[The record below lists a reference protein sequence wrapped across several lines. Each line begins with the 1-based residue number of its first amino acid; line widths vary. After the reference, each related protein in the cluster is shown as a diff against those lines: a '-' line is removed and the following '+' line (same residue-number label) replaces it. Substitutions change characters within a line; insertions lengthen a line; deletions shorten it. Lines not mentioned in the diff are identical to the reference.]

1 MKIALLIIIYLIF
14 ISLGLPDSFI
24 GSCWP
29 TISEYFAISR
39 DLQGLFSLIVSLF
52 TITSS
57 FLIVKLTKYLKN
69 YGVIVISIALTV
81 SGLIIIG
88 FSNNYYILLLA
99 AIPLGFGAGAI
110 DSILNSYV
118 ALHYKAIHLNFL
130 HAFWGIGAFISPL
143 IIGSFIVDPNG
154 FKDAAFALSIIQTII
169 LIITLSTI
177 FLWIKVNKLNDLNKR
192 NNDQINENNREN
204 IGFFNTFKIRG
215 VLIACLT
222 FFCYIA
228 IESLAYSWFTSMCVF
243 GMNIEEDVASKYL
256 SLFYIAISL
265 GRVISGLLSIK
276 IKDKYLI
283 RIGEGILLIGIILL
297 TFKFN
302 FVFMPIALFIIG
314 LGCGPIYP
322 SIVHSTVDKFTSK
335 YASAVM
341 SIQIGFAYMAN
352 ISVAPLFG
360 ILGNATTFLILP
372 YIMLIFFVILVSGN
386 EIVLKLTKD
395 KSKLDKKL
403 VIHN

>member
-1 MKIALLIIIYLIF
+1 MKIALLIVIYLIF

-29 TISEYFAISR
+29 TISEYFKISR
-39 DLQGLFSLIVSLF
+39 DFQGIFSLIVSFF
-52 TITSS
+52 TIASS
-57 FLIVKLTKYLKN
+57 FLTIKLTKYLKN
-69 YGVIVISIALTV
+69 YGVIAISIGLTI

-88 FSNNYYILLLA
+88 FSDNYYLLLLA
-99 AIPLGFGAGAI
+99 AIPLGFGGGAI

-118 ALHYKAIHLNFL
+118 SLHYKAIHLNFL

-143 IIGSFIVDPNG
+143 IIGSFIVDPRG
-154 FKDAAFALSIIQTII
+154 FKDAAFVLSIIQTTI
-169 LIITLSTI
+169 LIITLSTLV
-177 FLWIKVNKLNDLNKR
+177 LWVKVDKIYNIDSR
-192 NNDQINENNREN
+192 NVTNSENSQEN
-204 IGFFNTFKIRG
+204 IGFFNTFKLRG
-215 VLIACLT
+215 VIFACIT
-222 FFCYIA
+222 FFSYIA
-228 IESLAYSWFTSMCVF
+228 IESLAYSWFTSLCVF
-243 GMNIEEDVASKYL
+243 GMNIDNDIASKYL

-276 IKDKYLI
+276 IKDKNLI

-335 YASAVM
+335 YSSAVM

>member
-1 MKIALLIIIYLIF
+1 MKIALLIVIYLIF

-29 TISEYFAISR
+29 TISEYFKISR
-39 DLQGLFSLIVSLF
+39 DFQGIFSLIVSFF
-52 TITSS
+52 TIASS
-57 FLIVKLTKYLKN
+57 FLTIKLTKYLKN
-69 YGVIVISIALTV
+69 YGVIAISIGLTI

-88 FSNNYYILLLA
+88 FSDNYYLLLLA
-99 AIPLGFGAGAI
+99 AIPLGFGGGAI

-118 ALHYKAIHLNFL
+118 SLHYKAIHLNFL

-143 IIGSFIVDPNG
+143 IIGSFIVDPRG
-154 FKDAAFALSIIQTII
+154 FKDAAFVLSIIQTTI
-169 LIITLSTI
+169 LIITLSTLV
-177 FLWIKVNKLNDLNKR
+177 LWVKVDKIYNIDSR
-192 NNDQINENNREN
+192 NTTNSENNKEN
-204 IGFFNTFKIRG
+204 IGFFNTFKLRG
-215 VLIACLT
+215 VIFACIT
-222 FFCYIA
+222 FFSYTA
-228 IESLAYSWFTSMCVF
+228 IESLAYSWFTSLCVF
-243 GMNIEEDVASKYL
+243 GMNIDNDIASKYL

-276 IKDKYLI
+276 IKDKNLI

-335 YASAVM
+335 YSSAVM

>member
-1 MKIALLIIIYLIF
+1 MKIALLIVIYLIF

-29 TISEYFAISR
+29 TISEYFKISR
-39 DLQGLFSLIVSLF
+39 DFQGIFSLIVSFF
-52 TITSS
+52 TIASS
-57 FLIVKLTKYLKN
+57 FLTLKLTKYLKN
-69 YGVIVISIALTV
+69 YGVIAISIGLTI

-88 FSNNYYILLLA
+88 FSDNYYLLLLA
-99 AIPLGFGAGAI
+99 AIPLGFGGGAI

-118 ALHYKAIHLNFL
+118 SLHYKAIHLNFL

-143 IIGSFIVDPNG
+143 IIGSFIVDPRG
-154 FKDAAFALSIIQTII
+154 FKDAAFVLSIIQTTI
-169 LIITLSTI
+169 LIITLSTLV
-177 FLWIKVNKLNDLNKR
+177 LWVKVDKIYNIDSR
-192 NNDQINENNREN
+192 NTTNSENNKEN
-204 IGFFNTFKIRG
+204 IGFFNTFKLRG
-215 VLIACLT
+215 VLFACIT
-222 FFCYIA
+222 FFSYIA
-228 IESLAYSWFTSMCVF
+228 IESLAYSWFTSLCVF
-243 GMNIEEDVASKYL
+243 GMNIDNDIASKYL

-276 IKDKYLI
+276 IKDKNLI

-335 YASAVM
+335 YSSAVM

-372 YIMLIFFVILVSGN
+372 YIMLIFFIILVSGN

>member
-1 MKIALLIIIYLIF
+1 MKIALLIVIYLIF

-29 TISEYFAISR
+29 TISEYFKISR
-39 DLQGLFSLIVSLF
+39 DFQGIFSLIVSFF
-52 TITSS
+52 TIASS
-57 FLIVKLTKYLKN
+57 FLTIKLTKYLKN
-69 YGVIVISIALTV
+69 YGVIAISIGLTI

-88 FSNNYYILLLA
+88 FSDNYYLLLLA
-99 AIPLGFGAGAI
+99 AIPLGFGGGAI

-118 ALHYKAIHLNFL
+118 SLHYKAIHLNFL

-143 IIGSFIVDPNG
+143 IIGSFIVDPRG
-154 FKDAAFALSIIQTII
+154 FKDAAFVLSIIQTTI
-169 LIITLSTI
+169 LIITLSTLV
-177 FLWIKVNKLNDLNKR
+177 LWVKVDKIYNIDSR
-192 NNDQINENNREN
+192 NTTNSENNKEN
-204 IGFFNTFKIRG
+204 IGFFNTFKLRG
-215 VLIACLT
+215 VIFACIT
-222 FFCYIA
+222 FFSYIA
-228 IESLAYSWFTSMCVF
+228 IESLAYSWFTSLCVF
-243 GMNIEEDVASKYL
+243 GMNIDNDIASKYL

-276 IKDKYLI
+276 IKDKNLI

-335 YASAVM
+335 YSSAVM

-386 EIVLKLTKD
+386 EIVLKLNKD

>member
-1 MKIALLIIIYLIF
+1 MKIALLIVIYLIF

-29 TISEYFAISR
+29 TISEYFKISR
-39 DLQGLFSLIVSLF
+39 DFQGIFSLIVSFF

-57 FLIVKLTKYLKN
+57 FLTIKLTKYLKN
-69 YGVIVISIALTV
+69 YGVIAISIGLTI

-88 FSNNYYILLLA
+88 FSDNYYLLLLA
-99 AIPLGFGAGAI
+99 AIPLGFGGGAI

-118 ALHYKAIHLNFL
+118 SLHYKAIHLNFL

-143 IIGSFIVDPNG
+143 IIGSFIVDPRG
-154 FKDAAFALSIIQTII
+154 FKDAAFVLSIIQTTI
-169 LIITLSTI
+169 LIITLSTLV
-177 FLWIKVNKLNDLNKR
+177 LWVKVDKIYNIDSR
-192 NNDQINENNREN
+192 NVTNSENSQEN
-204 IGFFNTFKIRG
+204 IGFFNTFKLRG
-215 VLIACLT
+215 VIFACIT
-222 FFCYIA
+222 FFSYIA
-228 IESLAYSWFTSMCVF
+228 IESLAYSWFTSLCVF
-243 GMNIEEDVASKYL
+243 GMNINNDIASKYL

-276 IKDKYLI
+276 IKDKNLI

-335 YASAVM
+335 YSSAVM

-372 YIMLIFFVILVSGN
+372 YIMLIFFIVLVSGN

>member
-1 MKIALLIIIYLIF
+1 MKIALLIVIYLIF

-29 TISEYFAISR
+29 TISEYFKISR
-39 DLQGLFSLIVSLF
+39 DFQGIFSLIVSFF
-52 TITSS
+52 TIASS
-57 FLIVKLTKYLKN
+57 FLTIKLTKYLKN
-69 YGVIVISIALTV
+69 YGVIAISIGLTI

-88 FSNNYYILLLA
+88 FSDNYYLLLLA
-99 AIPLGFGAGAI
+99 AIPLGFGGGAI

-118 ALHYKAIHLNFL
+118 SLHYKAIHLNFL

-143 IIGSFIVDPNG
+143 IIGSFIVDPRG
-154 FKDAAFALSIIQTII
+154 FKDAAFVLSIIQTTI
-169 LIITLSTI
+169 LIITLSTLV
-177 FLWIKVNKLNDLNKR
+177 LWVKVNKIYNIDSR
-192 NNDQINENNREN
+192 NTTNSENNKEN
-204 IGFFNTFKIRG
+204 IGFFNTFKLRG
-215 VLIACLT
+215 VLFACIT
-222 FFCYIA
+222 FFSYIA
-228 IESLAYSWFTSMCVF
+228 IESLAYSWFTSLCVF
-243 GMNIEEDVASKYL
+243 GMNIDNDIASKYL

-276 IKDKYLI
+276 IKDKNLI

-335 YASAVM
+335 YSSAVM

>member
-1 MKIALLIIIYLIF
+1 MKIALLIVIYLIF

-29 TISEYFAISR
+29 TISEYFKISR
-39 DLQGLFSLIVSLF
+39 DFQGIFSLIVSFF
-52 TITSS
+52 TIASS
-57 FLIVKLTKYLKN
+57 FLTIKLTKYLKN
-69 YGVIVISIALTV
+69 YGVIAISIGLTI

-88 FSNNYYILLLA
+88 FSDNYYLLLLA
-99 AIPLGFGAGAI
+99 AIPLGFGGGAI

-118 ALHYKAIHLNFL
+118 SLHYKAIHLNFL

-143 IIGSFIVDPNG
+143 IIGSFIVDPRG
-154 FKDAAFALSIIQTII
+154 FKDAAFVLSIIQTTI
-169 LIITLSTI
+169 LIITLSTLV
-177 FLWIKVNKLNDLNKR
+177 LWVKVDKIYNIDSR
-192 NNDQINENNREN
+192 NTTNSENNKEN
-204 IGFFNTFKIRG
+204 IGFFNTFKLRG
-215 VLIACLT
+215 VIFACIT
-222 FFCYIA
+222 FFSYIA
-228 IESLAYSWFTSMCVF
+228 IESLAYSWFTSLCVF
-243 GMNIEEDVASKYL
+243 GMNIDNDIASKYL

-276 IKDKYLI
+276 IKDKNLI

-335 YASAVM
+335 YSSAVM

-360 ILGNATTFLILP
+360 ILGNATTFLIL
-372 YIMLIFFVILVSGN
+372 LSSIL
-386 EIVLKLTKD
+386 K
-395 KSKLDKKL
+395 
-403 VIHN
+403 

>member
-1 MKIALLIIIYLIF
+1 MKIALLIVIYLIF

-29 TISEYFAISR
+29 TISEYFKISR
-39 DLQGLFSLIVSLF
+39 DFQGIFSLIVSFF
-52 TITSS
+52 TIASS
-57 FLIVKLTKYLKN
+57 FLTIKLTKYLKN
-69 YGVIVISIALTV
+69 YGVIAISIGLTI

-88 FSNNYYILLLA
+88 FSDNYYLLLLA
-99 AIPLGFGAGAI
+99 AIPLGFGGGAI

-118 ALHYKAIHLNFL
+118 SLHYKAIHLNFL

-143 IIGSFIVDPNG
+143 IIGSFIVDPRG
-154 FKDAAFALSIIQTII
+154 FKDAAFVLSIIQTTI
-169 LIITLSTI
+169 LIITLSTLV
-177 FLWIKVNKLNDLNKR
+177 LWVKVDKIYNIDSR
-192 NNDQINENNREN
+192 NTTNSENNKEN
-204 IGFFNTFKIRG
+204 IGFFNTFKLRG
-215 VLIACLT
+215 VIFACIT
-222 FFCYIA
+222 FFSYIA
-228 IESLAYSWFTSMCVF
+228 IESLAYSWFTSLCVF
-243 GMNIEEDVASKYL
+243 GMNIDNDIASKYL

-276 IKDKYLI
+276 IKDKNLI

-335 YASAVM
+335 YSSAVM

-372 YIMLIFFVILVSGN
+372 YIILIFFVILVSGN

>member
-1 MKIALLIIIYLIF
+1 MKIALLIVIYLIF

-29 TISEYFAISR
+29 TISEYFQISR
-39 DLQGLFSLIVSLF
+39 DFQGIFSLIVSFF
-52 TITSS
+52 TIASS
-57 FLIVKLTKYLKN
+57 FLTIKLTKYLKN
-69 YGVIVISIALTV
+69 YGVIAISIGLTIT
-81 SGLIIIG
+81 GLIIIG
-88 FSNNYYILLLA
+88 FSDNYYLLLLA
-99 AIPLGFGAGAI
+99 AIPLGFGGGAI

-118 ALHYKAIHLNFL
+118 SLHYKAIHLNFL

-143 IIGSFIVDPNG
+143 IIGSFIVDPSG
-154 FKDAAFALSIIQTII
+154 FKDAAFVLSIIQTTI

-177 FLWIKVNKLNDLNKR
+177 VLWVKVDKIYNIDSR
-192 NNDQINENNREN
+192 NITNSENNKEN
-204 IGFFNTFKIRG
+204 IGFFNTFKLRG
-215 VLIACLT
+215 VIFACIT
-222 FFCYIA
+222 FFSYIA
-228 IESLAYSWFTSMCVF
+228 IESLAYSWFTSLCVF
-243 GMNIEEDVASKYL
+243 GMNIDNDIASKYL

-276 IKDKYLI
+276 IKDKNLI

-335 YASAVM
+335 YSSAVM

-372 YIMLIFFVILVSGN
+372 YIMLIFLAILVSGN

-403 VIHN
+403 LIYN

>member
-1 MKIALLIIIYLIF
+1 MKIALLIVIYLIF

-29 TISEYFAISR
+29 TISEYFKISR
-39 DLQGLFSLIVSLF
+39 DFQGIFSLIVSFF
-52 TITSS
+52 TIASS
-57 FLIVKLTKYLKN
+57 FLTIKLTKYLKN
-69 YGVIVISIALTV
+69 YGVIAISIGLTI

-88 FSNNYYILLLA
+88 FSDNYYLLLLA
-99 AIPLGFGAGAI
+99 AIPLGFGGGAI

-118 ALHYKAIHLNFL
+118 SLHYKAIHLNFL

-143 IIGSFIVDPNG
+143 IIGSFIVDPRG
-154 FKDAAFALSIIQTII
+154 FKDAAFVLSIIQTTI
-169 LIITLSTI
+169 LIITLSTLV
-177 FLWIKVNKLNDLNKR
+177 LWVKVDKIYNIDSR
-192 NNDQINENNREN
+192 NVTNSENSQEN
-204 IGFFNTFKIRG
+204 IGFFNTFKLRG
-215 VLIACLT
+215 VIFACIT
-222 FFCYIA
+222 FFSYIA
-228 IESLAYSWFTSMCVF
+228 IESLAYSWFTSLCVF
-243 GMNIEEDVASKYL
+243 GMNINNDIASKYL

-276 IKDKYLI
+276 IKDKNLI

-335 YASAVM
+335 YSSAVM

>member
-1 MKIALLIIIYLIF
+1 MKIALLIVIYLIF
-14 ISLGLPDSFI
+14 ISLGLPESFI

-29 TISEYFAISR
+29 TISEYFKISR
-39 DLQGLFSLIVSLF
+39 DFQGIFSLIVSFF
-52 TITSS
+52 TIASS
-57 FLIVKLTKYLKN
+57 FLTIKLTKYLKN
-69 YGVIVISIALTV
+69 YGVIAISIGLTI

-88 FSNNYYILLLA
+88 FSDNYYLLLLA
-99 AIPLGFGAGAI
+99 AIPLGFGGGAI

-118 ALHYKAIHLNFL
+118 SLHYKAIHLNFL

-143 IIGSFIVDPNG
+143 IIGSFIVDPSG
-154 FKDAAFALSIIQTII
+154 FKDAAFVLSIIQTTI
-169 LIITLSTI
+169 LIITLSTLV
-177 FLWIKVNKLNDLNKR
+177 LWVKVDKIYNIDSR
-192 NNDQINENNREN
+192 NTTNSENNKEN
-204 IGFFNTFKIRG
+204 IGFFNTFKLRG
-215 VLIACLT
+215 VIFACIT
-222 FFCYIA
+222 FFSYIA
-228 IESLAYSWFTSMCVF
+228 IESLAYSWFTSLCVF
-243 GMNIEEDVASKYL
+243 GMNIDNDIASKYL

-276 IKDKYLI
+276 IKDKNLI

-335 YASAVM
+335 YSSAVM

-372 YIMLIFFVILVSGN
+372 YIMLIFFIVLVSGN

>member
-29 TISEYFAISR
+29 TISEYFKISR
-39 DLQGLFSLIVSLF
+39 DFQGIFSLIVSFF
-52 TITSS
+52 TIASS
-57 FLIVKLTKYLKN
+57 FLTIKLTKYLKN
-69 YGVIVISIALTV
+69 YGVIAISIGLTI

-88 FSNNYYILLLA
+88 FSDNYYLLLLA
-99 AIPLGFGAGAI
+99 AIPLGFGGGAI

-118 ALHYKAIHLNFL
+118 SLHYKAIHLNFL

-143 IIGSFIVDPNG
+143 IIGSFIVDPRG
-154 FKDAAFALSIIQTII
+154 FKDAAFVLSIIQTTI
-169 LIITLSTI
+169 LIITLSTLV
-177 FLWIKVNKLNDLNKR
+177 LWVKVDKIYNIDSR
-192 NNDQINENNREN
+192 NTTNSENNKEN
-204 IGFFNTFKIRG
+204 IGFFNTFKLRG
-215 VLIACLT
+215 VIFACIT
-222 FFCYIA
+222 FFSYIA
-228 IESLAYSWFTSMCVF
+228 IESLAYSWFTSLCVF
-243 GMNIEEDVASKYL
+243 GMNIDNDIASKYL

-276 IKDKYLI
+276 IKDKNLI

-302 FVFMPIALFIIG
+302 FIFMPIALFIIG

-335 YASAVM
+335 YSSAVM

>member
-1 MKIALLIIIYLIF
+1 MKIALLIVIYLIF

-29 TISEYFAISR
+29 TISEYFKISR
-39 DLQGLFSLIVSLF
+39 DFQGIFSLIVSFF
-52 TITSS
+52 TIASS
-57 FLIVKLTKYLKN
+57 FLTIKLTKYLKN
-69 YGVIVISIALTV
+69 YGVIAISIGLTI

-88 FSNNYYILLLA
+88 FSDNYYLLLLA
-99 AIPLGFGAGAI
+99 AIPLGFGGGAI

-118 ALHYKAIHLNFL
+118 SLHYKAIHLNFL

-143 IIGSFIVDPNG
+143 IIGSFIVDPRG
-154 FKDAAFALSIIQTII
+154 FKDAAFVLSIIQTTI
-169 LIITLSTI
+169 LIITLSTLV
-177 FLWIKVNKLNDLNKR
+177 LWVKVDKIYNIDSR
-192 NNDQINENNREN
+192 NTTNSENNKEN
-204 IGFFNTFKIRG
+204 IGFFNTFKLRG
-215 VLIACLT
+215 VIFACIT
-222 FFCYIA
+222 FFSYIA
-228 IESLAYSWFTSMCVF
+228 IESLAYSWFTSLCVF
-243 GMNIEEDVASKYL
+243 GMNIDNDIASKYL

-276 IKDKYLI
+276 IKDKNLI

-335 YASAVM
+335 YSSAVM

-352 ISVAPLFG
+352 ISAAPLFG

>member
-29 TISEYFAISR
+29 TISEYFKISR
-39 DLQGLFSLIVSLF
+39 DFQGIFSLIVSFF
-52 TITSS
+52 TIASS
-57 FLIVKLTKYLKN
+57 FLTIKLTKYLKN
-69 YGVIVISIALTV
+69 YGVIAISIGLTI

-88 FSNNYYILLLA
+88 FSDNYYLLLLA
-99 AIPLGFGAGAI
+99 AIPLGFGGGAI

-118 ALHYKAIHLNFL
+118 SLHYKAIHLNFL

-143 IIGSFIVDPNG
+143 IIGSFIVDPSG
-154 FKDAAFALSIIQTII
+154 FKDAAFVLSIIQTTI
-169 LIITLSTI
+169 LIITLSTLV
-177 FLWIKVNKLNDLNKR
+177 LWVKVDKIYNIDSR
-192 NNDQINENNREN
+192 NTTNSENNKEN
-204 IGFFNTFKIRG
+204 IGFFNTFKLRG
-215 VLIACLT
+215 VIFACIT
-222 FFCYIA
+222 FFSYIA
-228 IESLAYSWFTSMCVF
+228 IESLAYSWFTSLCVF
-243 GMNIEEDVASKYL
+243 GMNIDNDIASKYL

-276 IKDKYLI
+276 IKDKNLI

-360 ILGNATTFLILP
+360 ILGNATTFLLLP
-372 YIMLIFFVILVSGN
+372 YIMLIFFIILVSGN

>member
-1 MKIALLIIIYLIF
+1 MKIALLIVIYLIF

-29 TISEYFAISR
+29 TISEYFKISR
-39 DLQGLFSLIVSLF
+39 DFQGIFSLIVSFF
-52 TITSS
+52 TIASS
-57 FLIVKLTKYLKN
+57 FLTIKLTKYLKN
-69 YGVIVISIALTV
+69 YGVIAISIGLTI

-88 FSNNYYILLLA
+88 FSDNYYLLLLA
-99 AIPLGFGAGAI
+99 AIPLGFGGGAI

-118 ALHYKAIHLNFL
+118 SLHYKAIHLNFL

-143 IIGSFIVDPNG
+143 IIGSFIVDPRG
-154 FKDAAFALSIIQTII
+154 FKDAAFVLSIIQTTI
-169 LIITLSTI
+169 LIITLSTLV
-177 FLWIKVNKLNDLNKR
+177 LWVKVDKIYNIDSR
-192 NNDQINENNREN
+192 NITNSENNKEN
-204 IGFFNTFKIRG
+204 IGFFNTFKLRG
-215 VLIACLT
+215 VIFACIT
-222 FFCYIA
+222 FFSYIA
-228 IESLAYSWFTSMCVF
+228 IESLAYSWFTSLCVF
-243 GMNIEEDVASKYL
+243 GMNIDNDIASKYL

-276 IKDKYLI
+276 IKDKNLI
-283 RIGEGILLIGIILL
+283 RIGEGILLNGIILL

-335 YASAVM
+335 YSSAVM

>member
-1 MKIALLIIIYLIF
+1 MKIALLVVIYLIF

-29 TISEYFAISR
+29 TISEYFKISR
-39 DLQGLFSLIVSLF
+39 DFQGIFSLIVSFF
-52 TITSS
+52 TIASS
-57 FLIVKLTKYLKN
+57 FLTIKLTKYLKN
-69 YGVIVISIALTV
+69 YGVIAISIGLTI

-88 FSNNYYILLLA
+88 FSDNYYLLLLA
-99 AIPLGFGAGAI
+99 AIPLGFGGGAI

-118 ALHYKAIHLNFL
+118 SLHYKAIHLNFL

-143 IIGSFIVDPNG
+143 IIGSFIVDPRG
-154 FKDAAFALSIIQTII
+154 FKDAAFVLSIIQTTI
-169 LIITLSTI
+169 LIITLSTLV
-177 FLWIKVNKLNDLNKR
+177 LWVKVDKIYNIDSR
-192 NNDQINENNREN
+192 NTTNSENNKEN
-204 IGFFNTFKIRG
+204 IGFFNTFKLRG
-215 VLIACLT
+215 VIFACIT
-222 FFCYIA
+222 FFSYIA
-228 IESLAYSWFTSMCVF
+228 IESLAYSWFTSLCVF
-243 GMNIEEDVASKYL
+243 GMNIDNDIASKYL

-276 IKDKYLI
+276 IKDKNLI

-335 YASAVM
+335 YSSAVM

>member
-1 MKIALLIIIYLIF
+1 MKIALLIVIYLIF

-29 TISEYFAISR
+29 TISEYFKISR
-39 DLQGLFSLIVSLF
+39 DFQGIFSLIVSFF
-52 TITSS
+52 TIASS
-57 FLIVKLTKYLKN
+57 FLTIKLTKYLKN
-69 YGVIVISIALTV
+69 YGVIAISIGLTI

-88 FSNNYYILLLA
+88 FSDNYYLLLLA
-99 AIPLGFGAGAI
+99 AIPLGFGGGAI

-118 ALHYKAIHLNFL
+118 SLHYKAIHLNFL

-143 IIGSFIVDPNG
+143 IIGSFIVDPSG
-154 FKDAAFALSIIQTII
+154 FKDAAFVLSIIQTTI
-169 LIITLSTI
+169 LIITLSTLV
-177 FLWIKVNKLNDLNKR
+177 LWVKVDKIYNIDPR
-192 NNDQINENNREN
+192 NTTNSENNKEN
-204 IGFFNTFKIRG
+204 IGFFNTFKLRG
-215 VLIACLT
+215 VIFACIT
-222 FFCYIA
+222 FFSYIA
-228 IESLAYSWFTSMCVF
+228 IESLAYSWFTSLCVF
-243 GMNIEEDVASKYL
+243 GMNIDNDIASKYL

-276 IKDKYLI
+276 IKDKNLI

-335 YASAVM
+335 YSSAVM

>member
-29 TISEYFAISR
+29 TISEYFKISR
-39 DLQGLFSLIVSLF
+39 DFQGIFSLIVSFF
-52 TITSS
+52 TIASS
-57 FLIVKLTKYLKN
+57 FLTIKLTKYLKN
-69 YGVIVISIALTV
+69 YGVIAISIGLTI

-88 FSNNYYILLLA
+88 FSDNYYLLLLA
-99 AIPLGFGAGAI
+99 AIPLGFGGGAI

-118 ALHYKAIHLNFL
+118 SLHYKAIHLNFL

-143 IIGSFIVDPNG
+143 IIGSFIVDPRG
-154 FKDAAFALSIIQTII
+154 FKDAAFVLSIIQTTI
-169 LIITLSTI
+169 LIITLSTLV
-177 FLWIKVNKLNDLNKR
+177 LWVKVDKIYNIDSR
-192 NNDQINENNREN
+192 NTTNSENNKEN
-204 IGFFNTFKIRG
+204 IGFFNTFKLRG
-215 VLIACLT
+215 VIFACIT
-222 FFCYIA
+222 FFSYIA
-228 IESLAYSWFTSMCVF
+228 IESLAYSWFTSLCVF
-243 GMNIEEDVASKYL
+243 GMNIDNDIASKYL

-276 IKDKYLI
+276 IKDKNLI

-335 YASAVM
+335 YSSAVM
-341 SIQIGFAYMAN
+341 SIQIGFAYIAN

-403 VIHN
+403 VIQN

>member
-1 MKIALLIIIYLIF
+1 MKIALLIVIYLIF

-29 TISEYFAISR
+29 TISEYFKISR
-39 DLQGLFSLIVSLF
+39 DFQGIFSFIVSFF

-57 FLIVKLTKYLKN
+57 FLTIKLTKYLKN
-69 YGVIVISIALTV
+69 YGVIAISIGLTIT
-81 SGLIIIG
+81 GLIIIG
-88 FSNNYYILLLA
+88 FSDNYYLLLLA
-99 AIPLGFGAGAI
+99 AIPLGFGGGAI

-118 ALHYKAIHLNFL
+118 SLHYKAIHLNFL

-143 IIGSFIVDPNG
+143 IIGSFIVDPRG
-154 FKDAAFALSIIQTII
+154 FKDAAFVLSIIQTTI
-169 LIITLSTI
+169 LIITLSTLV
-177 FLWIKVNKLNDLNKR
+177 LWVKVDKIYNIDSR
-192 NNDQINENNREN
+192 NTTNSENNQEN
-204 IGFFNTFKIRG
+204 IGFFNTFKLRG
-215 VLIACLT
+215 VIFACIT
-222 FFCYIA
+222 FFSYIA
-228 IESLAYSWFTSMCVF
+228 IESLAYSWFTSLCVF
-243 GMNIEEDVASKYL
+243 GMNIDNDIASKYL

-276 IKDKYLI
+276 IKDKNLI

-335 YASAVM
+335 YSSAVM

>member
-1 MKIALLIIIYLIF
+1 MKIALLIVIYLIF

-29 TISEYFAISR
+29 TISEYFKISR
-39 DLQGLFSLIVSLF
+39 DFQGIFSLIVSFF
-52 TITSS
+52 TIASS
-57 FLIVKLTKYLKN
+57 FLTIKLTKYLKN
-69 YGVIVISIALTV
+69 YGVIAISIGLTI

-88 FSNNYYILLLA
+88 FSDNYYLLLLA
-99 AIPLGFGAGAI
+99 AIPLGFGGGAI

-118 ALHYKAIHLNFL
+118 SLHYKAIHLNFL

-143 IIGSFIVDPNG
+143 IIGSFIVDPRG
-154 FKDAAFALSIIQTII
+154 FKDAAFVLSIIQTTI
-169 LIITLSTI
+169 LIITLSTLV
-177 FLWIKVNKLNDLNKR
+177 LWVKVDKIYNIDSR
-192 NNDQINENNREN
+192 NTTNSENSQEN
-204 IGFFNTFKIRG
+204 IGFFNTFKLRG
-215 VLIACLT
+215 VIFACIT
-222 FFCYIA
+222 FFSYIA
-228 IESLAYSWFTSMCVF
+228 IESLAYSWFTSLCVF
-243 GMNIEEDVASKYL
+243 GMNIDNDIASKYL

-276 IKDKYLI
+276 IKDKNLI

-335 YASAVM
+335 YSSAVM

>member
-29 TISEYFAISR
+29 TISEYFKISR
-39 DLQGLFSLIVSLF
+39 DFQGIFSLIVSFF
-52 TITSS
+52 TIASS
-57 FLIVKLTKYLKN
+57 FLTIKLTKYLKN
-69 YGVIVISIALTV
+69 YGVIAISIGLTI

-88 FSNNYYILLLA
+88 FSDNYYLLLLA
-99 AIPLGFGAGAI
+99 AIPLGFGGGAI

-118 ALHYKAIHLNFL
+118 SLHYKAIHLNFL

-143 IIGSFIVDPNG
+143 IIGSFIVDPRG
-154 FKDAAFALSIIQTII
+154 FKDAAFVLSIIQTTI
-169 LIITLSTI
+169 LIITLSTLV
-177 FLWIKVNKLNDLNKR
+177 LWVKVDKIYNIDSR
-192 NNDQINENNREN
+192 NTTNSENNKEN
-204 IGFFNTFKIRG
+204 IGFFNTFKLRG
-215 VLIACLT
+215 VIFACIT
-222 FFCYIA
+222 FFSYIA
-228 IESLAYSWFTSMCVF
+228 IESLAYSWFTSLCVF
-243 GMNIEEDVASKYL
+243 GMNIDNDIASKYL

-276 IKDKYLI
+276 IKDKNLI

-335 YASAVM
+335 YSSAVM

-403 VIHN
+403 VIF

>member
-29 TISEYFAISR
+29 TISEYFKISR
-39 DLQGLFSLIVSLF
+39 DFQGIFSLIVSFF
-52 TITSS
+52 TIASS
-57 FLIVKLTKYLKN
+57 FLTIKLTKYLKN
-69 YGVIVISIALTV
+69 YGVIAISIGLTI

-88 FSNNYYILLLA
+88 FSDNYYLLLLA
-99 AIPLGFGAGAI
+99 AIPLGFGGGAI

-118 ALHYKAIHLNFL
+118 SLHYKAIHLNFL

-143 IIGSFIVDPNG
+143 IIGSFIVDPRG
-154 FKDAAFALSIIQTII
+154 FKDAAFVLSIIQTTI
-169 LIITLSTI
+169 LIITLSTLV
-177 FLWIKVNKLNDLNKR
+177 LWVKVDKIYNIDSR
-192 NNDQINENNREN
+192 NTTNSENNKEN
-204 IGFFNTFKIRG
+204 IGFFNTFKLRG
-215 VLIACLT
+215 VLFACIT
-222 FFCYIA
+222 FFSYIA
-228 IESLAYSWFTSMCVF
+228 IESLAYSWFTSLCVF
-243 GMNIEEDVASKYL
+243 GMNIDNDIASKYL

-276 IKDKYLI
+276 IKDKNLI

-335 YASAVM
+335 YSSAVM

-372 YIMLIFFVILVSGN
+372 YIMLIFFIILVSGN

>member
-1 MKIALLIIIYLIF
+1 MKIALLIVIYLIF

-29 TISEYFAISR
+29 TISEYFKISR
-39 DLQGLFSLIVSLF
+39 DFQGIFSLIVSFF

-57 FLIVKLTKYLKN
+57 FLTIKLTKYLKN
-69 YGVIVISIALTV
+69 YGVIAISIGLTI
-81 SGLIIIG
+81 SGLIIIR
-88 FSNNYYILLLA
+88 FSDNYYLLLLA
-99 AIPLGFGAGAI
+99 AIPLGFGGGAI

-118 ALHYKAIHLNFL
+118 SLHYKAIHLNFL

-143 IIGSFIVDPNG
+143 IIGSFIVDPRG
-154 FKDAAFALSIIQTII
+154 FKDAAFVLSIIQTTI
-169 LIITLSTI
+169 LIITLSTLV
-177 FLWIKVNKLNDLNKR
+177 LWVKVDKIYNIDSR
-192 NNDQINENNREN
+192 NTTNSENNKEN
-204 IGFFNTFKIRG
+204 IGFFNTFKLRG
-215 VLIACLT
+215 VIFACIT
-222 FFCYIA
+222 FFSYIA
-228 IESLAYSWFTSMCVF
+228 IESLAYSWFTSLCVF
-243 GMNIEEDVASKYL
+243 GMNIDNDIASKYL

-276 IKDKYLI
+276 IKDKNLI

>member
-1 MKIALLIIIYLIF
+1 MKIALLIVIYLIF

-29 TISEYFAISR
+29 TISEYFKISR
-39 DLQGLFSLIVSLF
+39 DFQGIFSLIVSFF
-52 TITSS
+52 TIASS
-57 FLIVKLTKYLKN
+57 FLTIKLTKYLKN
-69 YGVIVISIALTV
+69 YGVIAISIGLTI

-88 FSNNYYILLLA
+88 FSDNYYLLLLA
-99 AIPLGFGAGAI
+99 AIPLGFGGGAI

-118 ALHYKAIHLNFL
+118 SLHYKAIHLNFL

-143 IIGSFIVDPNG
+143 IIGSFIVDPRG
-154 FKDAAFALSIIQTII
+154 FKDAAFVLSIIQTTI
-169 LIITLSTI
+169 LIITLSTLV
-177 FLWIKVNKLNDLNKR
+177 LWVKVDKIYNIDSR
-192 NNDQINENNREN
+192 NTTNSENNEEN
-204 IGFFNTFKIRG
+204 IGFFNTFKLRG
-215 VLIACLT
+215 VLFACVT
-222 FFCYIA
+222 FFSYIA
-228 IESLAYSWFTSMCVF
+228 IESLAYSWFTSLCVF
-243 GMNIEEDVASKYL
+243 GMNIDNDIASKYL

-276 IKDKYLI
+276 IKDKNLI

-335 YASAVM
+335 YSSAVM

>member
-1 MKIALLIIIYLIF
+1 MKIALLIVIYLIF

-29 TISEYFAISR
+29 TISEYFKISR
-39 DLQGLFSLIVSLF
+39 DFQGIFSLIVSFF
-52 TITSS
+52 TIASS
-57 FLIVKLTKYLKN
+57 FLTIKLTKYLKN
-69 YGVIVISIALTV
+69 YGVIAISIGLTI

-88 FSNNYYILLLA
+88 FSDSYYLLLLA
-99 AIPLGFGAGAI
+99 AIPLGFGGGAI

-118 ALHYKAIHLNFL
+118 SLHYKAIHLNFL

-143 IIGSFIVDPNG
+143 IIGSFIVDPSG
-154 FKDAAFALSIIQTII
+154 FKDAAFVLSIIQTTI
-169 LIITLSTI
+169 LIITLSTLV
-177 FLWIKVNKLNDLNKR
+177 LWVKVDKIYNIDSR
-192 NNDQINENNREN
+192 NTTNSENNKEN
-204 IGFFNTFKIRG
+204 IGFFNTFKLRG
-215 VLIACLT
+215 VIFACIT
-222 FFCYIA
+222 FFSYIA
-228 IESLAYSWFTSMCVF
+228 IESLAYSWFTSLCVF
-243 GMNIEEDVASKYL
+243 GMNIDNDIASKYL

-276 IKDKYLI
+276 IKDKNLI

-335 YASAVM
+335 YSSAVM

>member
-1 MKIALLIIIYLIF
+1 MKIALLIVIYLIF

-29 TISEYFAISR
+29 TISEYFKISR
-39 DLQGLFSLIVSLF
+39 DFQGIFSFIVSFF

-57 FLIVKLTKYLKN
+57 FLTLKLTKYLKN
-69 YGVIVISIALTV
+69 YGVIAISIGLTIT
-81 SGLIIIG
+81 GLIIIG
-88 FSNNYYILLLA
+88 FSDNYYLLLLA
-99 AIPLGFGAGAI
+99 AIPLGFGGGAI

-118 ALHYKAIHLNFL
+118 SLHYKAIHLNFL

-143 IIGSFIVDPNG
+143 IIGSFIVDPRG
-154 FKDAAFALSIIQTII
+154 FKDAAFVLSIIQTTI
-169 LIITLSTI
+169 LIITLSTLV
-177 FLWIKVNKLNDLNKR
+177 LWVKVDKIYNIDSR
-192 NNDQINENNREN
+192 NVTNSENSQEN
-204 IGFFNTFKIRG
+204 IGFFNTFKLRG
-215 VLIACLT
+215 VIFACIT
-222 FFCYIA
+222 FFSYIA
-228 IESLAYSWFTSMCVF
+228 IESLAYSWFTSLCVF
-243 GMNIEEDVASKYL
+243 GMNIDNDIASKYL

-276 IKDKYLI
+276 IKDKNLI

-335 YASAVM
+335 YSSAVM

>member
-1 MKIALLIIIYLIF
+1 MKIALLIVIYLIF

-29 TISEYFAISR
+29 TISEYFKISR
-39 DLQGLFSLIVSLF
+39 DFQGIFSLIVSFF
-52 TITSS
+52 TIASS
-57 FLIVKLTKYLKN
+57 FLTIKLTKYLKN
-69 YGVIVISIALTV
+69 YGVIVISIGLTI

-88 FSNNYYILLLA
+88 FSDNYYILLLA
-99 AIPLGFGAGAI
+99 AIPLGFGGGAI

-118 ALHYKAIHLNFL
+118 SLHYKAIHLNFL

-143 IIGSFIVDPNG
+143 IIGSFIVDPRG
-154 FKDAAFALSIIQTII
+154 FKDAAFVLSIIQTTI
-169 LIITLSTI
+169 LIITLSTLV
-177 FLWIKVNKLNDLNKR
+177 LWVKVDKIYNIDSR
-192 NNDQINENNREN
+192 NTTNSENNKEN
-204 IGFFNTFKIRG
+204 IGFFNTFKLRG
-215 VLIACLT
+215 VIFACIT
-222 FFCYIA
+222 FFSYIA
-228 IESLAYSWFTSMCVF
+228 IESLAYSWFTSLCVF
-243 GMNIEEDVASKYL
+243 GMNIDNDIASKYL

-276 IKDKYLI
+276 IKDKNLI

-335 YASAVM
+335 YSSAVM

>member
-1 MKIALLIIIYLIF
+1 MKIALLIVIYLIF

-29 TISEYFAISR
+29 TISEYFKISR
-39 DLQGLFSLIVSLF
+39 DFQGIFSLIVSFF
-52 TITSS
+52 TIASS
-57 FLIVKLTKYLKN
+57 FLTIKLTKYLKN
-69 YGVIVISIALTV
+69 YGVIAISIGLTI

-88 FSNNYYILLLA
+88 FSDNYYLLLLA
-99 AIPLGFGAGAI
+99 AIPLGFGGGAI

-118 ALHYKAIHLNFL
+118 SLHYKAIHLNFL
-130 HAFWGIGAFISPL
+130 HAFSGIGAFISPL
-143 IIGSFIVDPNG
+143 IIGSFIVDPRG
-154 FKDAAFALSIIQTII
+154 FKDAAFVLSIIQTTI
-169 LIITLSTI
+169 LIITLSTLV
-177 FLWIKVNKLNDLNKR
+177 LWVKVDKIYNIDSR
-192 NNDQINENNREN
+192 NTTNSENNKEN
-204 IGFFNTFKIRG
+204 IGFFNTFKLRG
-215 VLIACLT
+215 VIFACIT
-222 FFCYIA
+222 FFSYIA
-228 IESLAYSWFTSMCVF
+228 IESLAYSWFTSLCVF
-243 GMNIEEDVASKYL
+243 GMNIDNDIASKYL

-276 IKDKYLI
+276 IKDKNLI

-335 YASAVM
+335 YSSAVM

>member
-1 MKIALLIIIYLIF
+1 MKIALLIVIYLIF

-29 TISEYFAISR
+29 TISEYFKISR
-39 DLQGLFSLIVSLF
+39 DFQGIFSLIVSFF
-52 TITSS
+52 TIASS
-57 FLIVKLTKYLKN
+57 FLTIKLTKYLKN
-69 YGVIVISIALTV
+69 YGVIAISIGLTI

-88 FSNNYYILLLA
+88 FSDNYYLLLLA
-99 AIPLGFGAGAI
+99 AIPLGFGGGAI

-118 ALHYKAIHLNFL
+118 SLHYKAIHLNFL

-143 IIGSFIVDPNG
+143 IIGSFIVDPRG
-154 FKDAAFALSIIQTII
+154 FKDAAFVLSIIQTTI
-169 LIITLSTI
+169 LIITLSTLV
-177 FLWIKVNKLNDLNKR
+177 LWVKVDKIYNIDSR
-192 NNDQINENNREN
+192 NTTNSENNKEN
-204 IGFFNTFKIRG
+204 IGFFNTFKLRG
-215 VLIACLT
+215 VIFACIT
-222 FFCYIA
+222 FFSYIA
-228 IESLAYSWFTSMCVF
+228 IESLAYSWFTSLCVF
-243 GMNIEEDVASKYL
+243 GMNIDNDIASKYL

-276 IKDKYLI
+276 IKDKNLI
-283 RIGEGILLIGIILL
+283 RTGEGILLIGIILL

-335 YASAVM
+335 YSSAVM

-352 ISVAPLFG
+352 IGVAPLFG

>member
-1 MKIALLIIIYLIF
+1 MKIALLIVIYLIF

-29 TISEYFAISR
+29 TISEYFKISR
-39 DLQGLFSLIVSLF
+39 DFQGIFSLIVSFF
-52 TITSS
+52 TIASS
-57 FLIVKLTKYLKN
+57 FLTIKLTKYLKN
-69 YGVIVISIALTV
+69 YGVIAISIGLTI

-88 FSNNYYILLLA
+88 FSNNYYLLLLA
-99 AIPLGFGAGAI
+99 AIPLGFGGGAI

-118 ALHYKAIHLNFL
+118 SLHYKAIHLNFL

-143 IIGSFIVDPNG
+143 IIGSFIVDPRG
-154 FKDAAFALSIIQTII
+154 FKDAAFVLSIIQTTI

-177 FLWIKVNKLNDLNKR
+177 ILWVKVDKIYNIDSR
-192 NNDQINENNREN
+192 NTTNSENNKEN
-204 IGFFNTFKIRG
+204 IGFFNTFKLRG
-215 VLIACLT
+215 VLFACIT
-222 FFCYIA
+222 FFSYIA
-228 IESLAYSWFTSMCVF
+228 IESLAYSWFTSLCVF
-243 GMNIEEDVASKYL
+243 GMNIDNDIASKYL

-276 IKDKYLI
+276 IKDKNLI

-335 YASAVM
+335 YSSAVM

-372 YIMLIFFVILVSGN
+372 YIMLIFFIILVSGN

>member
-1 MKIALLIIIYLIF
+1 MKIALLIVIYLIF

-29 TISEYFAISR
+29 TISEYFKISR
-39 DLQGLFSLIVSLF
+39 DFQGIFSLIVSFF
-52 TITSS
+52 TIASS
-57 FLIVKLTKYLKN
+57 FLTIKLIKYLKN
-69 YGVIVISIALTV
+69 YGVIAISIGLTI

-88 FSNNYYILLLA
+88 FSDNYYLLLLA
-99 AIPLGFGAGAI
+99 AIPLGFGGGAI

-118 ALHYKAIHLNFL
+118 SLHYKAIHLNFL

-143 IIGSFIVDPNG
+143 IIGTFIVDPRG
-154 FKDAAFALSIIQTII
+154 FKDAAFVLSIIQTTI
-169 LIITLSTI
+169 LIITLSTLV
-177 FLWIKVNKLNDLNKR
+177 LWVKVDKIYNIDSR
-192 NNDQINENNREN
+192 NTTNSENNKEN
-204 IGFFNTFKIRG
+204 IGFFNTFKLRG
-215 VLIACLT
+215 VIFACIT
-222 FFCYIA
+222 FFSYIA
-228 IESLAYSWFTSMCVF
+228 IESLAYSWFTSLCVF
-243 GMNIEEDVASKYL
+243 GMNIDNDIASKYL

-276 IKDKYLI
+276 IKDKNLI

-335 YASAVM
+335 YSSAVM

-372 YIMLIFFVILVSGN
+372 YIMLIFFIVLVSGN

>member
-29 TISEYFAISR
+29 TISEYFKISR
-39 DLQGLFSLIVSLF
+39 DFQGIFSLIVSFF
-52 TITSS
+52 TIASS
-57 FLIVKLTKYLKN
+57 FLTIKLTKYLKN
-69 YGVIVISIALTV
+69 YGVIAISIGLTI

-88 FSNNYYILLLA
+88 FSDNYYLLLLA
-99 AIPLGFGAGAI
+99 AIPLGFGGGAI

-118 ALHYKAIHLNFL
+118 SLHYKAIHLNFL

-143 IIGSFIVDPNG
+143 IIGSFIVDPSG
-154 FKDAAFALSIIQTII
+154 FKDAAFVLSIIQTTI
-169 LIITLSTI
+169 LIITLSTLV
-177 FLWIKVNKLNDLNKR
+177 LWVKVDKIYNIDSR
-192 NNDQINENNREN
+192 NTTNSENNKEN
-204 IGFFNTFKIRG
+204 IGFFNTFKLRG
-215 VLIACLT
+215 VLFACIT
-222 FFCYIA
+222 FFSYIA
-228 IESLAYSWFTSMCVF
+228 IESLAYSWFTSLCVF
-243 GMNIEEDVASKYL
+243 GMNIDNDIASKYL

-276 IKDKYLI
+276 IKDKNLI

-335 YASAVM
+335 YSSAVM

-372 YIMLIFFVILVSGN
+372 YIMLIFFIILVSGN

>member
-1 MKIALLIIIYLIF
+1 MKIALLIVIYLIF

-29 TISEYFAISR
+29 TISEYFKISR
-39 DLQGLFSLIVSLF
+39 DFQGIFSFIVSFF

-57 FLIVKLTKYLKN
+57 FLTIKLTKYLKN
-69 YGVIVISIALTV
+69 YGVIAISIGLTI

-88 FSNNYYILLLA
+88 FSDNYYLLLLA
-99 AIPLGFGAGAI
+99 AIPLGFGGGAI

-118 ALHYKAIHLNFL
+118 SLHYKAIHLNFL

-143 IIGSFIVDPNG
+143 IIGSFIVDPRG
-154 FKDAAFALSIIQTII
+154 FKDAAFVLSIIQTTI
-169 LIITLSTI
+169 LIITLSTLV
-177 FLWIKVNKLNDLNKR
+177 LWVKVDKIYNIDSR
-192 NNDQINENNREN
+192 NVTNSENSQEN
-204 IGFFNTFKIRG
+204 IGFFNTFKLRG
-215 VLIACLT
+215 VIFACIT
-222 FFCYIA
+222 FFSYIA
-228 IESLAYSWFTSMCVF
+228 IESLAYSWFTSLCVF
-243 GMNIEEDVASKYL
+243 GMNIDNDIASKYL

-265 GRVISGLLSIK
+265 GRVISGLLSMK
-276 IKDKYLI
+276 IKDKNLI

-335 YASAVM
+335 YSSAVM

>member
-29 TISEYFAISR
+29 TISEYFKISR
-39 DLQGLFSLIVSLF
+39 DFQGIFSLIVSFF
-52 TITSS
+52 TIASS
-57 FLIVKLTKYLKN
+57 FLTIKLTKYLKN
-69 YGVIVISIALTV
+69 YGVIAISIGLTI

-88 FSNNYYILLLA
+88 FSDNYYLLLLA
-99 AIPLGFGAGAI
+99 AIPLGFGGGAI

-118 ALHYKAIHLNFL
+118 SLHYKAIHLNFL
-130 HAFWGIGAFISPL
+130 HSFWGIGAFISPL
-143 IIGSFIVDPNG
+143 IIGSFIVDPRG
-154 FKDAAFALSIIQTII
+154 FKDAAFVLSIIQTTI
-169 LIITLSTI
+169 LIITLSTLV
-177 FLWIKVNKLNDLNKR
+177 LWVKVDKIYNIDSR
-192 NNDQINENNREN
+192 NTTNSENNKEN
-204 IGFFNTFKIRG
+204 IGFFNTFKLRG
-215 VLIACLT
+215 VIFACIT
-222 FFCYIA
+222 FFSYIA
-228 IESLAYSWFTSMCVF
+228 IESLAYSWFTSLCVF
-243 GMNIEEDVASKYL
+243 GMNIDNDIASKYL

-265 GRVISGLLSIK
+265 GRVISGLLSIN
-276 IKDKYLI
+276 IKDKNLI

-335 YASAVM
+335 YSSAVM

>member
-1 MKIALLIIIYLIF
+1 MKIALLVVIYLIF

-29 TISEYFAISR
+29 TISEYFKISR
-39 DLQGLFSLIVSLF
+39 DFQGIFSLIVSFF
-52 TITSS
+52 TIASS
-57 FLIVKLTKYLKN
+57 FLTIKLTKYLKN
-69 YGVIVISIALTV
+69 YGVIAISIGLTI

-88 FSNNYYILLLA
+88 FSDNYYLLLLA
-99 AIPLGFGAGAI
+99 AIPLGFGGGAI

-118 ALHYKAIHLNFL
+118 SLHYKAIHLNFL

-143 IIGSFIVDPNG
+143 IIGSFIVDPRG
-154 FKDAAFALSIIQTII
+154 FKDAAFVLSIIQTTI
-169 LIITLSTI
+169 LIITLSTLI
-177 FLWIKVNKLNDLNKR
+177 LWVKVDKIYNIDSR
-192 NNDQINENNREN
+192 NTTNSENNKEN
-204 IGFFNTFKIRG
+204 IGFFNTFKLRG
-215 VLIACLT
+215 VLFACVT
-222 FFCYIA
+222 FFSYIA
-228 IESLAYSWFTSMCVF
+228 IESLAYSWFTSLCVF
-243 GMNIEEDVASKYL
+243 GMNIDNDIASKYL

-276 IKDKYLI
+276 IKDKNLI

-297 TFKFN
+297 TFKFD

-335 YASAVM
+335 YSSAVM

>member
-1 MKIALLIIIYLIF
+1 MKIALLVVIYLIF

-29 TISEYFAISR
+29 TISEYFKISR
-39 DLQGLFSLIVSLF
+39 DFQGIFSLIVSFF
-52 TITSS
+52 TIASS
-57 FLIVKLTKYLKN
+57 FLTIKLTKYLKN
-69 YGVIVISIALTV
+69 YGVIAISIGLTI

-88 FSNNYYILLLA
+88 FSDNYYLLLLA
-99 AIPLGFGAGAI
+99 AIPLGFGGGAI

-118 ALHYKAIHLNFL
+118 SLHYKAIHLNFL

-143 IIGSFIVDPNG
+143 IIGSFIVDPSG
-154 FKDAAFALSIIQTII
+154 FKDAAFVLSIIQTTI
-169 LIITLSTI
+169 LIITLSTLV
-177 FLWIKVNKLNDLNKR
+177 LWVKVDKIYNIDSR
-192 NNDQINENNREN
+192 NTTNSENNKEN
-204 IGFFNTFKIRG
+204 IGFFNTFKLRG
-215 VLIACLT
+215 VIFACIT
-222 FFCYIA
+222 FFSYIA
-228 IESLAYSWFTSMCVF
+228 IESLAYSWFTSLCVF
-243 GMNIEEDVASKYL
+243 GMNIDNDIASKYL

-276 IKDKYLI
+276 IKDKNLI

-335 YASAVM
+335 YSSAVM

-403 VIHN
+403 VIQN

>member
-1 MKIALLIIIYLIF
+1 MKIALLIVIYLIF

-29 TISEYFAISR
+29 TISEYFKISR
-39 DLQGLFSLIVSLF
+39 DFQGIFSLIVSFF
-52 TITSS
+52 TIASS
-57 FLIVKLTKYLKN
+57 FLTIKLTKYLKN
-69 YGVIVISIALTV
+69 YGVIAISIGLTI

-88 FSNNYYILLLA
+88 FSDNYYLLLLA
-99 AIPLGFGAGAI
+99 AIPLGFGGGAI

-118 ALHYKAIHLNFL
+118 SLHYKAIHLNFL

-143 IIGSFIVDPNG
+143 IIGSFIVDPRG
-154 FKDAAFALSIIQTII
+154 FKDAAFVLSIIQTTI
-169 LIITLSTI
+169 LIITLSTLV
-177 FLWIKVNKLNDLNKR
+177 LWVKVDKIYNIDSR
-192 NNDQINENNREN
+192 NTTNSENNKEN
-204 IGFFNTFKIRG
+204 IGFFNTFKLRG
-215 VLIACLT
+215 VIFACIT
-222 FFCYIA
+222 FFSYIA
-228 IESLAYSWFTSMCVF
+228 IESLAYSWFTSLCAF
-243 GMNIEEDVASKYL
+243 GMNIDNDIASKYL

-276 IKDKYLI
+276 IKDKNLI

-335 YASAVM
+335 YSSAVM

-372 YIMLIFFVILVSGN
+372 YIMLIFFIILVSGN

>member
-1 MKIALLIIIYLIF
+1 MKIALLIVIYLIF

-29 TISEYFAISR
+29 TISEYFKISR
-39 DLQGLFSLIVSLF
+39 DFQGIFSLIVSFF
-52 TITSS
+52 TIASS
-57 FLIVKLTKYLKN
+57 FLTIKLTKYLKN
-69 YGVIVISIALTV
+69 YGVIAISIGLTI

-88 FSNNYYILLLA
+88 FSDNYYLLLLA
-99 AIPLGFGAGAI
+99 AIPLGFGGGAI

-118 ALHYKAIHLNFL
+118 SLHYKAIHLNFL

-143 IIGSFIVDPNG
+143 IIGSFIVDPRG
-154 FKDAAFALSIIQTII
+154 FKDAAFVLSIIQTTI
-169 LIITLSTI
+169 LIITLSTLV
-177 FLWIKVNKLNDLNKR
+177 LWVKVDKIYNIDSR
-192 NNDQINENNREN
+192 NTTNSENNKEN
-204 IGFFNTFKIRG
+204 IGFFNTFKLRG
-215 VLIACLT
+215 VIFACIT
-222 FFCYIA
+222 FFSYIA
-228 IESLAYSWFTSMCVF
+228 IESLAYSWFTSLCVF
-243 GMNIEEDVASKYL
+243 GMNIDNDIASKYL

-265 GRVISGLLSIK
+265 GRVISGLISIK
-276 IKDKYLI
+276 IKDKNLI

-335 YASAVM
+335 YSSAVM